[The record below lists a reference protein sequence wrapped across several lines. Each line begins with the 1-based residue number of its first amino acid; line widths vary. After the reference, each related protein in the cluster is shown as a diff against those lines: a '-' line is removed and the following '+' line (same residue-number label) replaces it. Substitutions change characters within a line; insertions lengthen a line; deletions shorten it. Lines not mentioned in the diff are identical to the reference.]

1 LEKYINI
8 KFFMINNN
16 RILAIVPARGGS
28 KGIKLKNLKKI
39 KGKTLVTITGEL
51 ASKIKFID
59 KLVVSTDHRKIAKY
73 AINSGL
79 KFYSFRPK
87 KLSGDRISD
96 TKVLLHTLKET
107 EKREKTKY
115 DVIVM
120 LHPTSPLR
128 KAEDVIGAIKLLI
141 KKNFDSVWTV
151 SKSDLKYHP
160 LKQLLIKK
168 NKLDYYSNK
177 GNFIISRQQLNDVYH
192 RNGVAYVIRAKFLK
206 KNKKI
211 LGNNSGAYLVKK
223 EQISIDTIKDL
234 KRANKLYRK

>member
-1 LEKYINI
+1 
-8 KFFMINNN
+8 MINNKK
-16 RILAIVPARGGS
+16 ILAIIPARGGS

-39 KGKTLVTITGEL
+39 RGKTLVAIAGEL
-51 ASKIKFID
+51 VSKIKFID
-59 KLVVSTDHRKIAKY
+59 QSVVSTDHRKIAKY

-107 EKREKTKY
+107 EKKEKTKY

-128 KAEDVIGAIKLLI
+128 KTKDVIGAIRLLF

-151 SKSDLKYHP
+151 SKTDSKYHP
-160 LKQLLIKK
+160 LKQLIIKK
-168 NKLDYYSNK
+168 NKLNYYSNK
-177 GNFIISRQQLNDVYH
+177 GKFIISRQQLNDIYH
-192 RNGVAYVIRAKFLK
+192 RNGVAYVVRAKFLK
-206 KNKKI
+206 KHKKI
-211 LGNNSGAYLVKK
+211 IGNNSGAYLVKK
-223 EQISIDTIKDL
+223 EQISIDTIQDL
-234 KRANKLYRK
+234 KRVNRPL